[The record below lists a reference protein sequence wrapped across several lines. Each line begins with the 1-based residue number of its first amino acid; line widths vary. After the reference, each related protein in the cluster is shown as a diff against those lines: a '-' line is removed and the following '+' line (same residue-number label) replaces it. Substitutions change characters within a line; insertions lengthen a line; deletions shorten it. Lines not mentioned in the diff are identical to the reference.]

1 MFTRSLAF
9 YIFGGVNMK
18 EVNQYRNELTS
29 KISAEVILKLPE
41 LIDSKLSQYEIAYDD
56 KIADAMIEMYTEGL
70 NEGLSRATEVM
81 QHAMLY
87 KATIDLLNGG
97 NHNE

>member
-1 MFTRSLAF
+1 
-9 YIFGGVNMK
+9 MK
-18 EVNQYRNELTS
+18 DVNQYRNELTG
-29 KISAEVILKLPE
+29 KISAEIMLKLPE
-41 LIDSKLSQYEIAYDD
+41 LVVNKMSQFAIAYDD

-70 NEGLSRATEVM
+70 YEGLSRATEVM

>member
-1 MFTRSLAF
+1 
-9 YIFGGVNMK
+9 MK
-18 EVNQYRNELTS
+18 DVNQYRNELTS
-29 KISAEVILKLPE
+29 KISA
-41 LIDSKLSQYEIAYDD
+41 
-56 KIADAMIEMYTEGL
+56 IEMYIEGL

-87 KATIDLLNGG
+87 KATGDLLNGG